1 MFTYSITSFISLI
14 IRQFFLPNPYINYF
28 LDKNVADLFNLII
41 GGAILHFLSFGITSI
56 YYSKGD
62 APTLGSISYL
72 FWYMIN
78 TGIITLI
85 GNLIDNVYLLIFSLT
100 IIYLIIISI
109 VIKISNKTK
118 F

>member
-1 MFTYSITSFISLI
+1 MYSITSFISLI

-56 YYSKGD
+56 YYSKGG

-109 VIKISNKTK
+109 VIKISNKTN